1 MVLHRT
7 LIAAAVLAAT
17 APAWAST
24 EEAARAVEEPAQ
36 ADAAEPAS
44 DEGESV
50 VVRDRA
56 GESLTSF
63 THLTREDIA
72 RRPTEDGN
80 ITDLL
85 KSNPAV
91 QFSNHGDGSLQMG
104 EIKPSNISIHG
115 SVAYQN
121 NYTLDGIS
129 TNSDLDPAEQT
140 SVTTTRL
147 GGSDEQGFYVDSR
160 LIDSVTV
167 YDHNI
172 PASFGG
178 FTGGVIDAQTRSWS
192 GENHIS
198 VFGRMTK
205 SGWSRIHTDSA
216 LDVGSGDADVSKPA
230 QFQTDFEKKTYG
242 FTGEW
247 GITDNLGVV
256 VGYTRR
262 ESKIPTVQVPGTRVS
277 IVPDD
282 QNWTGWGV
290 LETPVAGGAEA
301 ARSEATVSEGVLPT
315 ASAMKRRVLPNGM
328 TVFLYPR
335 RDATGSLEARLV
347 VRAGSLQETEEERG
361 LAHYVE
367 HMAFNGTR
375 DFPDQS
381 AFKALEA
388 DGIMLGA
395 DVNAVT
401 SLGGTTY
408 RLSVPQATRTGLD
421 TALHIMREWAFNIT
435 FRPEAF
441 ERERE
446 IIVEEWRLR
455 EGVGARINGPLQT
468 LRYEGSASRD
478 RDPIGLIDV
487 IRTAPVER
495 AKAFYE
501 RWYSPQNMT
510 LLLVGAFD
518 EATADELIER
528 YFASEPARG
537 LETPADWGRFEPVAN
552 EDRLTT
558 LVLDPE
564 VSDRFVQIQLQRTLE
579 STSDTVNEAW
589 RETIERLTLDILG
602 RRFALMKENGGQG
615 SLQAPESSWILSPS
629 ETQVLLLARP
639 GTDEPLEAA
648 LERASGALKTLAAFG
663 PSKEELDAAVR
674 ARRDAVR
681 SRRLAAVRISN
692 ASVADDFADAVV
704 YRLPMLD
711 ETQQDE
717 MVSAF
722 LAEVTADH
730 VRASASALLA
740 SRVKLGAVAGASE
753 KTSKASLRAAWTKGV
768 ASPAKPWTEVRRTV
782 SLDLTPP
789 AGPVTAETTVLPSP
803 TGSGRAR
810 RFEFANGLKLVIIE
824 DPSLTGRTTL
834 NLRLAGG
841 TSAVDHGLLAVPA
854 ALTLPM
860 RSGIGSLTAADIR
873 RVARDAKVSVMS
885 YAEQLHHGIRA
896 EADPEGVPAM
906 MAILHARLSA
916 PRFDEKA
923 LADMRRDRIRDLEHA
938 PAERRF
944 MDAIAR
950 DAFTAGGT
958 MVAGRDDV
966 DALAST
972 EKLSALEA
980 KLLGDPSRMTV
991 TIVTRE
997 SVEKTY
1003 EEAAPWL
1010 ASLAKRGEGFEF
1022 WRDQGVRPASGTGV
1036 KVWPWATADKAMVQ
1050 MHYRSAMPWSE
1061 ADADRLS
1068 LIGYAANRALR
1079 ESLRTKASGVY
1090 VVNLN
1095 PLLVKEPAPYFIG
1108 RLNFTSAP
1116 ARAED
1121 LARRADEVLK
1131 TLARTGIDAA
1141 AFEELKAEWRVRHE
1155 RDVRDAYYWCESAA
1169 MTDGSRTA
1177 FEDLAGRTARFEA
1190 IGLEDTNRL
1199 LATLFGDEPR
1209 TYMMTPADRRS
1220 AATAGDK

>member
-1 MVLHRT
+1 MNKIRT
-7 LIAAAVLAAT
+7 GLRAAL
-17 APAWAST
+17 
-24 EEAARAVEEPAQ
+24 
-36 ADAAEPAS
+36 
-44 DEGESV
+44 
-50 VVRDRA
+50 
-56 GESLTSF
+56 
-63 THLTREDIA
+63 
-72 RRPTEDGN
+72 
-80 ITDLL
+80 
-85 KSNPAV
+85 
-91 QFSNHGDGSLQMG
+91 
-104 EIKPSNISIHG
+104 
-115 SVAYQN
+115 
-121 NYTLDGIS
+121 
-129 TNSDLDPAEQT
+129 
-140 SVTTTRL
+140 
-147 GGSDEQGFYVDSR
+147 
-160 LIDSVTV
+160 
-167 YDHNI
+167 
-172 PASFGG
+172 
-178 FTGGVIDAQTRSWS
+178 
-192 GENHIS
+192 
-198 VFGRMTK
+198 
-205 SGWSRIHTDSA
+205 
-216 LDVGSGDADVSKPA
+216 
-230 QFQTDFEKKTYG
+230 
-242 FTGEW
+242 
-247 GITDNLGVV
+247 
-256 VGYTRR
+256 
-262 ESKIPTVQVPGTRVS
+262 
-277 IVPDD
+277 
-282 QNWTGWGV
+282 
-290 LETPVAGGAEA
+290 AEA

-335 RDATGSLEARLV
+335 RDATGSLEVRLV

-537 LETPADWGRFEPVAN
+537 LETPAAWGRFEPVAN

-991 TIVTRE
+991 TIVTRD

>member
-1 MVLHRT
+1 MNKIRT
-7 LIAAAVLAAT
+7 GLRAALLAAAVCEALFIMTGCTAA
-17 APAWAST
+17 
-24 EEAARAVEEPAQ
+24 
-36 ADAAEPAS
+36 
-44 DEGESV
+44 
-50 VVRDRA
+50 DR
-56 GESLTSF
+56 T
-63 THLTREDIA
+63 
-72 RRPTEDGN
+72 
-80 ITDLL
+80 
-85 KSNPAV
+85 
-91 QFSNHGDGSLQMG
+91 
-104 EIKPSNISIHG
+104 
-115 SVAYQN
+115 
-121 NYTLDGIS
+121 
-129 TNSDLDPAEQT
+129 
-140 SVTTTRL
+140 
-147 GGSDEQGFYVDSR
+147 
-160 LIDSVTV
+160 
-167 YDHNI
+167 
-172 PASFGG
+172 
-178 FTGGVIDAQTRSWS
+178 
-192 GENHIS
+192 
-198 VFGRMTK
+198 
-205 SGWSRIHTDSA
+205 
-216 LDVGSGDADVSKPA
+216 
-230 QFQTDFEKKTYG
+230 
-242 FTGEW
+242 
-247 GITDNLGVV
+247 
-256 VGYTRR
+256 
-262 ESKIPTVQVPGTRVS
+262 
-277 IVPDD
+277 
-282 QNWTGWGV
+282 
-290 LETPVAGGAEA
+290 GGAEA

-335 RDATGSLEARLV
+335 RDATGSLEVRLV

-841 TSAVDHGLLAVPA
+841 T
-854 ALTLPM
+854 
-860 RSGIGSLTAADIR
+860 
-873 RVARDAKVSVMS
+873 
-885 YAEQLHHGIRA
+885 
-896 EADPEGVPAM
+896 
-906 MAILHARLSA
+906 
-916 PRFDEKA
+916 
-923 LADMRRDRIRDLEHA
+923 
-938 PAERRF
+938 
-944 MDAIAR
+944 
-950 DAFTAGGT
+950 

-991 TIVTRE
+991 TIVTRD